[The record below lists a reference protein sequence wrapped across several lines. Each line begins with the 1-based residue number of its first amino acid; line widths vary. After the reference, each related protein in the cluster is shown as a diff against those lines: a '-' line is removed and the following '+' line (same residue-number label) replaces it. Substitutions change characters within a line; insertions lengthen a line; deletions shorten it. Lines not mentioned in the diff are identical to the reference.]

1 MGESILSACVTC
13 FDKLVEFVA
22 QKGFRFIFRNT
33 HRSRVCLVLHQML
46 ASWRHGV
53 RSWGRWGFCLEEF
66 SFLFE
71 GAGVAWK
78 RLARSDAPL
87 SRRVFLWFSL
97 GSSTPVRASRESD
110 DGPTTREN
118 PGPRMSTWPRA
129 CRTDHRSRSPG

>member
-1 MGESILSACVTC
+1 MRS
-13 FDKLVEFVA
+13 VA

-33 HRSRVCLVLHQML
+33 HRSYVCLVLYQML
-46 ASWRHGV
+46 ASWQHGV

-87 SRRVFLWFSL
+87 SRRVLFWVLAVLFECREDPAENQMMDPR
-97 GSSTPVRASRESD
+97 PVKTQARE
-110 DGPTTREN
+110 
-118 PGPRMSTWPRA
+118 
-129 CRTDHRSRSPG
+129 